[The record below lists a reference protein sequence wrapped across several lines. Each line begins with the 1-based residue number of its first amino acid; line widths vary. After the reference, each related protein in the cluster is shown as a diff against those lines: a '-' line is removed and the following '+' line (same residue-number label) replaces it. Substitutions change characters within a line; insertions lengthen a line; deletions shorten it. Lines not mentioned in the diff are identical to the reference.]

1 MSQDSPLLAKSQ
13 EEKFKHILIG
23 MEKELLIMK
32 NKVHHDSIN
41 KLIDYDI
48 QDDKVLLI
56 TEAQNGI
63 PIFEWIL

>member
-1 MSQDSPLLAKSQ
+1 
-13 EEKFKHILIG
+13 
-23 MEKELLIMK
+23 MEKELHIMK
-32 NKVHHDSIN
+32 NRVHHDSIN

-48 QDDKVLLI
+48 QEDKVLLI